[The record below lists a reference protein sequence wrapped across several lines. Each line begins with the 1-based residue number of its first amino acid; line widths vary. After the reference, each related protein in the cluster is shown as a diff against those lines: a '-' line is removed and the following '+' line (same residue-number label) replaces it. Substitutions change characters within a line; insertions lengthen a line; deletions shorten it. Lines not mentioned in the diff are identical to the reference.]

1 MKCNASFWWATL
13 AALLVFFGNLLPTTP
28 TLSCLDAFKK
38 LLLHRMGW
46 KTRDPTPAKCSCG
59 CWTSFCIPICSAGSF
74 HPSYGVGGGRG
85 SHSYAP
91 LCQRHI
97 LLPFCAACRGF
108 IGPLAHWERATFTTP
123 KKQQAMSR
131 TLWVE
136 PKRFRKRLGKFFKK
150 TESPH
155 FFGNKILFFR
165 KPSPPLNCRNWI
177 VEKNH
182 VFCLFW
188 RMQFLSEKLKI
199 IIFKGFFPNILSY
212 FQLLYGFLKVEV
224 GQKWILASQG

>member
-1 MKCNASFWWATL
+1 MQCI
-13 AALLVFFGNLLPTTP
+13 LLMSNVGSIVGFFGNLLPTTP

-123 KKQQAMSR
+123 KKQQTMSR

-136 PKRFRKRLGKFFKK
+136 PKRGNALESFLKRQKAPIFLATKFYFS
-150 TESPH
+150 ENH
-155 FFGNKILFFR
+155 
-165 KPSPPLNCRNWI
+165 PPPWI
-177 VEKNH
+177 VEIGLSKKITSF
-182 VFCLFW
+182 VFFEGCNFY
-188 RMQFLSEKLKI
+188 RKS
-199 IIFKGFFPNILSY
+199 
-212 FQLLYGFLKVEV
+212 
-224 GQKWILASQG
+224 